1 MRASLHWECVNKEIL
16 FTTAAE
22 AAAIDYEREP
32 RDSPLRSFGFENWKI
47 PEGHKFLNRLN

>member
-1 MRASLHWECVNKEIL
+1 MEAP
-16 FTTAAE
+16 E
-22 AAAIDYEREP
+22 AADVDYEREP